1 MKKWEVGCEGPLW
14 RSAHRA
20 HGGLYR
26 LQGPNSSRGSQS
38 AGITAVGMRYTP
50 FNSEKGSLS
59 PSSLPLESYL
69 LALGSLE
76 WRLFQAT

>member
-1 MKKWEVGCEGPLW
+1 MK
-14 RSAHRA
+14 AHS
-20 HGGLYR
+20 GGR
-26 LQGPNSSRGSQS
+26 LTGLTVVCVDCKAPTPAEALQS
-38 AGITAVGMRYTP
+38 AGIAAVGMRYTP

-76 WRLFQAT
+76 WRLLQAT